1 MNQSI
6 NELNAAN
13 ILVILKL
20 INRSQITGEEA
31 EAAVEVK
38 HKLAFLHRQ
47 LQEAENTVVPSKLPV
62 EVPSSVEKDGVKQKK
77 KSG

>member
-13 ILVILKL
+13 LVVILKL
-20 INRSQITGEEA
+20 INRAQISGEEA

-38 HKLAFLHRQ
+38 HKLAMLHQRLSQ
-47 LQEAENTVVPSKLPV
+47 MEKTQVEAPSVVK
-62 EVPSSVEKDGVKQKK
+62 VPESVDFEDIDKDKK
-77 KSG
+77 KN

>member
-13 ILVILKL
+13 LVVILKL
-20 INRSQITGEEA
+20 INRAQITGEEA

-38 HKLAFLHRQ
+38 HKLAMLHQRLSQ
-47 LQEAENTVVPSKLPV
+47 MEKTQAEEPSVV
-62 EVPSSVEKDGVKQKK
+62 EVPESVEFEDIDKGKK
-77 KSG
+77 KN